1 MSTLGC
7 ASPINSWKIDY
18 CHLPLF
24 AHPTNQEVLME
35 EQVPSAPTISLSDI
49 IVNVFASPAEAY
61 EGIRTSPSRAS
72 VWVVPLL
79 LTFVLTIGYTWMMFT
94 NESIK
99 SQIVEQQR
107 ERLQEQ
113 VQTGKIPQEQADR
126 MLEGME
132 KGTGMMIA
140 FGIVGAVI
148 MICFTLFV
156 GALFLWLIGK
166 LALKAEAGYG
176 KYLELWGS
184 SMWIGMLGLIVTALL
199 LMAFNSMYAS
209 PSGAL
214 AVLSS
219 YSPKNSMHRLLSSLN
234 VFSIWQMVIV
244 GIGLSKFSGKSIGF
258 GIGASFA
265 LWFAWVLISV
275 FALAGLFGG

>member
-1 MSTLGC
+1 
-7 ASPINSWKIDY
+7 
-18 CHLPLF
+18 
-24 AHPTNQEVLME
+24 ME
-35 EQVPSAPTISLSDI
+35 EQAPSAPTISLSDI
-49 IVNVFASPAEAY
+49 IVNVFASPVEAY

-113 VQTGKIPQEQADR
+113 VQAGKIPQERADQ
-126 MLEGME
+126 MLDGTE

-148 MICFTLFV
+148 MISITLFV

-209 PSGAL
+209 PSAAL
-214 AVLSS
+214 AVLSN
-219 YSPKNSMHRLLSSLN
+219 YSPKNSLHRLLTSLN
-234 VFSIWQMVIV
+234 VFSIWQMIVV
-244 GIGLSKFSGKSIGF
+244 GIGLSKFSGKSIGI
-258 GIGASFA
+258 GIGSSFA
-265 LWFAWVLISV
+265 LWFVWVLISV
-275 FALAGLFGG
+275 FALAAMFGG

>member
-1 MSTLGC
+1 
-7 ASPINSWKIDY
+7 
-18 CHLPLF
+18 
-24 AHPTNQEVLME
+24 ME
-35 EQVPSAPTISLSDI
+35 EQAPSAPTISLSDI

-79 LTFVLTIGYTWMMFT
+79 LTFVLSIGYTWMMFT

-99 SQIVEQQR
+99 NQIVEQQR
-107 ERLQEQ
+107 QRLQEQ
-113 VQTGKIPQEQADR
+113 VASNQIPQERADQTIDA
-126 MLEGME
+126 ME
-132 KGTGMMIA
+132 KGGGMMIA

-148 MICFTLFV
+148 MISITLFV

-166 LALKAEAGYG
+166 LALKTEAGYG

-209 PSGAL
+209 PSAAL
-214 AVLSS
+214 AVMSD
-219 YSPKNSMHRLLSSLN
+219 YSPKNSLHRLLTSLN
-234 VFSIWQMVIV
+234 VFSIWQMIVV
-244 GIGLSKFSGKSIGF
+244 GIGLSKFSGKSIGI

-265 LWFAWVLISV
+265 LWFVWVLISV